1 MAQVSMNDFLLQYM
15 MQMRIRK
22 MDPAVMAQFTSY
34 IGKDDFRGHMKEWRN
49 NLMEQVGGK
58 WRAKDMPDPNGP
70 DYELNDEE
78 WKKLFI
84 EFRSAFRAMAANRK
98 ELEGSV
104 NFGNKNEKA
113 LEFLNNYFGT
123 GKLFSQSKAS
133 DEAEVQIAELKKI
146 LEKSE
151 NKGRITRFLQIHNL
165 VDYDSLIKGIEGKK
179 YNTSDSFQKQL
190 KDVADYLSYYS
201 SGDELSVI
209 DFSSCNLNAITNGF
223 TDDDT
228 NLTSTPE
235 FQDFKTGEYDIIL
248 REIYDK
254 SKIRD
259 AFPSEKV
266 KNAYNKAK
274 ELTGYDDKNSKDY
287 VPPKKQDELNPFQ
300 RFSEFVDDTYADVF
314 EKYVK
319 FQGDRLYFSP
329 QAKEIVSAIHKAK
342 IKPTDGLDK
351 VLESTGKIA
360 EGLRFKSPTAAEH
373 FDWFTKTMTSIKAK
387 MPKAFEGALRNGRQ
401 MRAVISELIKT
412 AVENGKEKEAKTAM
426 EVLSV
431 IRYGFTTSKIM
442 DTLKETDFTLF
453 SDSKLSWN
461 KNEATQFITKALD
474 KSVKW
479 AFMGIGYG
487 ITIAGNA
494 ISQSGIK
501 YNKKRDNR
509 LKNDDELNKQRDRL
523 DKQTTRMQT
532 RATALQTKRH
542 DDINPRGTSAADTI
556 TESNLATH
564 QGNLATSKANANA
577 EQTALNAIKT
587 GNQTAFQ
594 HVEQHKTAKAN
605 KTAAEATKAQ
615 LDTEIANIQR
625 QINTINADPSM
636 SDMEKQARI
645 NMLVGSLTEKEQKR
659 QEAEQQLTDAE
670 NTIRAIESGGATWDA
685 DQDTV
690 RDYEARMSNLTDQ
703 KSKNDQL
710 EARLNKWDSATRAIN
725 ELNKQITNN
734 QNTLSTWDED
744 HNTKYTELMAYW
756 DMLETGRDFHTG
768 KMYNWGT
775 LKKSTAQE
783 NFDNKKNT
791 YIADYLAQ
799 YGRIA

>member
-15 MQMRIRK
+15 MQMRIQK

-123 GKLFSQSKAS
+123 GKLFSQATAS
-133 DEAEVQIAELKKI
+133 QNAENEISRLLGI
-146 LEKSE
+146 ITSNKSAFTTFLNV
-151 NKGRITRFLQIHNL
+151 NKLI
-165 VDYDSLIKGIEGKK
+165 DYDTLTQGLQQKK
-179 YNTSDSFQKQL
+179 YNTSATFQEQL
-190 KDVADYLSYYS
+190 EQVVQYISYQRS
-201 SGDELSVI
+201 IGQFAI
-209 DFSSCNLNAITNGF
+209 DTSSCDLDAITNGF

-228 NLTSTPE
+228 DLTSTPE
-235 FQDFKTGEYDIIL
+235 FQDFKNGEYDILL
-248 REIYDK
+248 REIYGK

-259 AFPSEKV
+259 AFPSEKI

-274 ELTGYDDKNSKDY
+274 ELTGYDDENSKDY

-373 FDWFTKTMTSIKAK
+373 FDWFTKTMKSIKAK

-474 KSVKW
+474 KSVKF

-494 ISQSGIK
+494 IWQSGIK
-501 YNKKRDNR
+501 YNKKRDDR

-523 DKQTTRMQT
+523 DKQTSRMQT

-542 DDINPRGTSAADTI
+542 DDVNQGVTSPADTI

-564 QGNLATSKANANA
+564 QGNLATRKANADAERARLQGIHSANPNA
-577 EQTALNAIKT
+577 FDAVQRHTDATRKVTEAEAKQRTLKDEIKKIKDRLNAVRNSSSMSAEEKEARIKQITETELIPKKDERLVALQEERSNRNIVRTIERDPQWGAYQALERSYNTDLTALQAEDHQ
-587 GNQTAFQ
+587 NQ
-594 HVEQHKTAKAN
+594 E
-605 KTAAEATKAQ
+605 
-615 LDTEIANIQR
+615 L
-625 QINTINADPSM
+625 
-636 SDMEKQARI
+636 
-645 NMLVGSLTEKEQKR
+645 
-659 QEAEQQLTDAE
+659 E
-670 NTIRAIESGGATWDA
+670 N
-685 DQDTV
+685 
-690 RDYEARMSNLTDQ
+690 
-703 KSKNDQL
+703 
-710 EARLNKWDSATRAIN
+710 RLNKWDSATRAIN
-725 ELNKQITNN
+725 ELNTQITNN

-775 LKKSTAQE
+775 LKKSTAQK
-783 NFDNKKNT
+783 NFDTEKNT

>member
-1 MAQVSMNDFLLQYM
+1 MAEVSMDNFLLQYM
-15 MQMRIRK
+15 MQMRIKK
-22 MDPAVMAQFTSY
+22 MDPAVLAQLNSY
-34 IGKDDFRGHMKEWRN
+34 IGKEDFAGHMKEWRN
-49 NLMEQVGGK
+49 NLMEQQGDEWV
-58 WRAKDMPDPNGP
+58 AKDQPDPNGP

-84 EFRSAFRAMAANRK
+84 EFRSAFRSMAANRK
-98 ELEGSV
+98 QLEGSID
-104 NFGNKNEKA
+104 FGGKNDKA
-113 LEFLNNYFGT
+113 LKFLNDYFGT
-123 GKLFSQSKAS
+123 GKLFSQSEAS
-133 DEAEVQIAELKKI
+133 GEAETQIANLKQI
-146 LEKSE
+146 LETPE
-151 NKGRITRFLQIHNL
+151 NKLRISRFLQIHNL
-165 VDYDSLIKGIEGKK
+165 VDYDSLMKGIDSKK
-179 YNTSDSFQKQL
+179 YNTSYSFQKQL
-190 KDVADYLSYYS
+190 KDVAEYLSYYS
-201 SGDELSVI
+201 TGDELSAV
-209 DFSSCNLNAITNGF
+209 DFSSCDLNTITNGF
-223 TDDDT
+223 EDDDT
-228 NLTSTPE
+228 DLTSSPE
-235 FQDFKTGEYDIIL
+235 FVDFKNGEYDILL
-248 REIYDK
+248 REIYGK

-259 AFPSEKV
+259 AFPSEKI

-274 ELTGYDDKNSKDY
+274 ELTGYDDENSKDY
-287 VPPKKQDELNPFQ
+287 VPPKKEDELNPFQ

-319 FQGDRLYFSP
+319 FKGDRLYFSP

-373 FDWFTKTMTSIKAK
+373 FDWFTKTMKSIKAK

-461 KNEATQFITKALD
+461 QNEATQVITKALD
-474 KSVKW
+474 KSVKF

-487 ITIAGNA
+487 VTIAGNA
-494 ISQSGIK
+494 IWQSGIK
-501 YNKKRDNR
+501 FNKKRDDR
-509 LKNDDELNKQRDRL
+509 LKNDDELEKQRERL
-523 DKQTTRMQT
+523 DEQTSRMQT
-532 RATALQTKRH
+532 RATALQTKRN
-542 DDINPRGTSAADTI
+542 DTVNPGGTSAADTI

-564 QGNLATSKANANA
+564 QGNLATRKADADAERARLQGIHSANPNAFDAVQRHTNA
-577 EQTALNAIKT
+577 TRKVTEAEAKQQTLKDEIKKIKDRLNALRTSSSMSAEEKEARIKQITETELIPKKDERLVALQEERSNRNIVRTIERDPQWGAYQALVDSYNTDQTALQAEDQQ
-587 GNQTAFQ
+587 NQ
-594 HVEQHKTAKAN
+594 
-605 KTAAEATKAQ
+605 
-615 LDTEIANIQR
+615 L
-625 QINTINADPSM
+625 
-636 SDMEKQARI
+636 
-645 NMLVGSLTEKEQKR
+645 L
-659 QEAEQQLTDAE
+659 E
-670 NTIRAIESGGATWDA
+670 N
-685 DQDTV
+685 
-690 RDYEARMSNLTDQ
+690 
-703 KSKNDQL
+703 
-710 EARLNKWDSATRAIN
+710 RLNKWDSATRAIN
-725 ELNKQITNN
+725 ELNTQITNN

-775 LKKSTAQE
+775 LKKSTAQK
-783 NFDNKKNT
+783 NFDTEKNT